1 MRAICILETWKH
13 LCSNQGVKIQAYLA
27 RKLFRA
33 IGANPVA
40 ISFGKGTQ
48 TRHKLLLHFGVRHF
62 FSASFSLSVTF
73 SSLFPSFSSIFKHH
87 SQADG

>member
-1 MRAICILETWKH
+1 MRAICILETWKKH

-33 IGANPVA
+33 IGAHPVA
-40 ISFGKGTQ
+40 IGFGKGTQ

-62 FSASFSLSVTF
+62 FSASICSPPLFLTF
-73 SSLFPSFSSIFKHH
+73 FLFLFDF
-87 SQADG
+87 